1 MSLVL
6 SLRFAALHILFLF
19 TTVASCAHI
28 LLPLSREK
36 NIASRSLYSRSP
48 ASPSVPLGASGHAFI
63 VNVTVGTPPQ
73 QLSLLLSP
81 SSPHTW
87 VPKAEGMSCNTGFD
101 SLALFHAENG
111 KDTACSW
118 GAFASSKSSTYR
130 PADQVFTNFAVAYT
144 DTINVSGVNI
154 TDTLKVGD
162 IELDDFSMGLVDS
175 VPNQQWIGMLGLGN
189 DATTLYPN
197 PSSMKYRPNFIDSL
211 VSSGKISSQ
220 AYSIWLSSP
229 SGTSGSL
236 LLGAIDKSRYEGQL
250 TRINSIQPYEV
261 FPSAF
266 AVSLTNVNIDDSF
279 KYDGP
284 AIAASLSPAE
294 AFSYLPD
301 GLADSIIAASGATW
315 DTGLQRATIPCD
327 AGSKN
332 TKTSIRFQL
341 EGPDGPILN
350 VRLSDLIIPHDVTR
364 WEVAMATNNEL
375 GKNTCLFGI
384 QKYQDLRSN
393 SKHGQQYNLGSSLL
407 RRTYMVF
414 DAANKD
420 LAFAPM
426 KYPAAEQSDI
436 VSFEKQGARIPF
448 SRYYCNRGEEC
459 LESNDPILSD
469 PDLDGI
475 EGAKKNSNWKKI
487 VIGVVVP
494 IGILAILAPIAYF
507 LIMRRR
513 KREAERRQW
522 TAPGKESQSSLKQA
536 AQDGDDN
543 FEEDE
548 FGVKVTVSVATK
560 VSNRNLKPPP
570 SPSPS
575 GSGSEMSMG
584 LSASG
589 SGAPRKQ
596 VWE

>member
-19 TTVASCAHI
+19 FATAASCHV
-28 LLPLSREK
+28 LLPIER
-36 NIASRSLYSRSP
+36 RSST
-48 ASPSVPLGASGHAFI
+48 SPSLSPSLPISSSGHAF
-63 VNVTVGTPPQ
+63 VVKVTVGTPPQ

-87 VPKAEGMSCNTGFD
+87 VPKGEGMSCNQAFD
-101 SLALFHAENG
+101 SISLFHPASG
-111 KDTACSW
+111 TGSACRW
-118 GAFASSKSSTYR
+118 GAFTSSQSSTKK
-130 PADQVFTNFAVAYT
+130 DVDGVFVNFVVAYT
-144 DTINVSGVNI
+144 DTITVTGINI

-162 IELDDFSMGLVDS
+162 IELKDFSMGLVDT

-197 PSSMKYRPNFIDSL
+197 PSSMKYRPNFIDTL
-211 VSSGKISSQ
+211 VSTGKINSQ
-220 AYSIWLSSP
+220 AYSIWLDNP
-229 SGTSGSL
+229 SGSSGSL

-250 TRINSIQPYEV
+250 TRVNSIHPYDV

-266 AVSLTNVNIDDSF
+266 AVSLTGVKIDDSS
-279 KYDGP
+279 KYNGP
-284 AIAASLSPAE
+284 AIVASLSPAE
-294 AFSYLPD
+294 TFSYLPD
-301 GLADSIIAASGATW
+301 DLAETIMAASGATW
-315 DTGLQRATIPCD
+315 ATDLQKVTIPCD
-327 AGSKN
+327 AGTKN
-332 TKTSIRFQL
+332 TKSSIRLQL
-341 EGPDGPILN
+341 EGPAGPVLH
-350 VRLSDLIIPHDVTR
+350 VRLADLVVPQEVTL
-364 WEVAMATNNEL
+364 WEVAMDTNKEL
-375 GKNTCLFGI
+375 PRNTCLFGI
-384 QKYQDLRSN
+384 QKHPELRSN
-393 SKHGQQYNLGSSLL
+393 TKHGPQHNLGSSLL

-426 KYPAAEQSDI
+426 KYPAAEQPDI
-436 VSFEKQGARIPF
+436 VQFDKQAARIPD
-448 SRYYCNRGEEC
+448 SRYYCNRGDEC
-459 LESNDPILSD
+459 LESNDPIPSD

-475 EGAKKNSNWKKI
+475 KTGEEKKNDDWKKI

-494 IGILAILAPIAYF
+494 IGVIAILAPIIYI

-522 TAPGKESQSSLKQA
+522 SAPGKESQSSLQQTA
-536 AQDGDDN
+536 EDGDDN

-584 LSASG
+584 LSANG